1 MHVCV
6 WAYAHECL
14 YQWRP
19 EGPRSPGAGIA
30 RVVSQLTWCWE
41 LNTFPLQGHY
51 ALLAAEPSCQPLIL
65 HRSYNGFLSWN
76 SLEILK
82 LCDMVTHARWYK
94 FKLVTICFNNWQ
106 HPMNFIIGNI
116 WEWET
121 LQTFSNQIKHT
132 PHHWSRIWR
141 LLKPR
146 GDRQQI
152 HHAHH
157 CSFCFQTAL
166 DL

>member
-1 MHVCV
+1 MCTWVP
-6 WAYAHECL
+6 

-19 EGPRSPGAGIA
+19 EGPRSPGTAIA
-30 RVVSQLTWCWE
+30 RVVSQLTWWWE

-51 ALLAAEPSCQPLIL
+51 ALLAAELSCQPLIL

-121 LQTFSNQIKHT
+121 LQTFSNHIKHT
-132 PHHWSRIWR
+132 PTIDLEYEDCWSRGVIDSKSIMLTTVVFASK
-141 LLKPR
+141 LL
-146 GDRQQI
+146 
-152 HHAHH
+152 
-157 CSFCFQTAL
+157 
-166 DL
+166 